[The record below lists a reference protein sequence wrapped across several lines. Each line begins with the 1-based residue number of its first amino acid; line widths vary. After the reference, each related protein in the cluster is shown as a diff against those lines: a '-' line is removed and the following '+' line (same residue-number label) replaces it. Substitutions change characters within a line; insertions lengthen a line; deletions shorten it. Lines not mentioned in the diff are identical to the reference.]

1 MALPLFKAAPRTY
14 QFRLQPQKGAD
25 LIRSSK
31 GDTDEILRRRNL
43 YVKANGKTIEGLVN
57 RRKAGAEMFVG

>member
-1 MALPLFKAAPRTY
+1 MRAALISFDTG
-14 QFRLQPQKGAD
+14 KGAY
-25 LIRSSK
+25 LIRSSQ
-31 GDTDEILRRRNL
+31 GNAAEILRRVKL